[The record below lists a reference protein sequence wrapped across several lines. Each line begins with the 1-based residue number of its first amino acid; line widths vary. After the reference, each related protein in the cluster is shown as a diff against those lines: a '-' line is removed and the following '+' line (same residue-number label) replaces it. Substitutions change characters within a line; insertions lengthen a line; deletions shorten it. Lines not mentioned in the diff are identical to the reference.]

1 MKSKKIFV
9 LLAALA
15 LSLAACGPKP
25 DSSKQGGGSQS
36 SPETSEGAGSSEQG
50 GGEIAV
56 TSVSL
61 DQTTLALE
69 VGKSANLK
77 ATVLPENASNNKVT
91 WEIDDAT
98 IASVSQLGKVTAL
111 KVGNAKITA
120 KSQSNPE
127 IKAECQL
134 TVSEEGGKYGSLNK
148 PKTVAEILAI
158 AAEEC
163 KADGDKTADVIYVKG
178 KLSKA
183 PTLFADK
190 GYSQGIYLKD
200 QLTDENELWV
210 YSANHD
216 ALKTPYQN
224 DEVILHGYLMN
235 YKGAIEV
242 SNVTLADNSKVYPE
256 IDSIVDRGTSTIT
269 YNVEN
274 GSVNAD
280 APRSGKNLSEFT
292 FSITPAANY
301 KVDRVAVNG
310 EAVTAQ
316 ADGSYKGIVKNNTT
330 VVIDISPVGV
340 EVLSAVLEYKG
351 GPDDSY
357 TKNMTGGNDAALV
370 GLDATLF
377 EVVSTNTTGIYAGLN
392 KSGEIRLYDNRKATD
407 TTQIT
412 NGTTLIVSSRR
423 ATITKIVIEL
433 TSTSA
438 GTMEVKAGD
447 TVITGNEGQY
457 QVNGAQFSI
466 QNVSRIEDPS
476 ANSKHVVIKKVTISY
491 TMNQEVH
498 ATAIALDKATLEIEE
513 GKDAQLAATL
523 TPANATDVVAWSSD
537 TAAVAT
543 VDQTGKVT
551 AVAPGN
557 AVITAKVSDSVKAT
571 CAVKVTAAAVINY
584 GSATAPLTVAEAKAV
599 LDQTGANMSKQP
611 LFIKGIVSTN
621 KAFNTQYHNGEIWLQ
636 SDDGTVEKAFELY
649 SCEIDSSIPNASSY
663 ETADALKGCEV
674 IATGYGKIYSPT
686 YELTNN
692 TVDGVRV
699 NPKIISLTPP
709 AATDPTGITLNKT
722 SVALE
727 AGEDVQLT
735 ATLEPA
741 GAVGTVIWSSDAEAV
756 ATVDQTGK
764 VLAVAAGSAVITA
777 KVSDTVKA
785 TCAVTVS
792 AVDPSAPKMV
802 MVDAIAAGDVV
813 YLASK
818 GPSMQYAG
826 PNKATADAIGTA
838 AEYVNKPSADGL
850 SLEVAA
856 GSASGTFA
864 FKITSGTYANKYL
877 AWSSGNSLK
886 VSADLDANSSWKVSF
901 DADKNA
907 TIKNSADETRVI
919 WWNVSSP
926 RFACYT
932 GKSNGDGFN
941 YVQLWKLEGGETPV
955 EIAQPSGTYSGLV
968 SVAGTGAF
976 TTIALANEKAF
987 VEIGSEKATV
997 AYTFDKSTGL
1007 VTIPLGGNYGNLT
1020 GTYDE
1025 ENDKLI
1031 NCGIDG
1037 AAAAMVT
1044 DNGSLEFNHALVH
1057 FDCEGD
1063 DAALQ
1068 ATFKRRVGG
1077 SENGTVSAD
1086 AVNFIAGESGVKLP
1100 GNGSGDVRLNLR
1112 ADLGGGSG
1120 ITAKNLGYWVY
1131 NPSSNNVKLRM
1142 WIYKAA
1148 NLGSNAEIASS
1159 SGVEFAP
1166 GWTYYRIGFTEAKI
1180 YNIQIGDFSNSGVTL
1195 TFDNIAIF

>member
-280 APRSGKNLSEFT
+280 APKSGKNLSEFT
-292 FSITPAANY
+292 FSVTPAANY

-392 KSGEIRLYDNRKATD
+392 KSGEIRLYDNRKASD

-466 QNVSRIEDPS
+466 QNVTRIEDPTAS
-476 ANSKHVVIKKVTISY
+476 GKHVVVKKVTISY

-611 LFIKGIVSTN
+611 LFVKGIVSTN

-649 SCEIDSSIPNASSY
+649 NCEIDSSIPNASSY

-709 AATDPTGITLNKT
+709 AATDPTAITLNKT
-722 SVALE
+722 TASIATDETL
-727 AGEDVQLT
+727 QLT

-741 GAVGTVIWSSDAEAV
+741 GATGTIVWASDAEGV
-756 ATVDQTGK
+756 ATVDQNGLVTPVAAGNANITATVGSLSATCALTVTQAEVKTFEEALFGASNNSEEIASYTNSWYSTNRGFRVDIVNANNNKNGWEGAIAFGSKNAASVGTVTTHAAIAQKINK
-764 VLAVAAGSAVITA
+764 VIVNITQAKVADSMNSIKLYKSADGSTWSEVGSFAYAVAAQEVAIASPAENLFYKVEFDCKQGSANGNCRINSI
-777 KVSDTVKA
+777 KY
-785 TCAVTVS
+785 
-792 AVDPSAPKMV
+792 MF
-802 MVDAIAAGDVV
+802 
-813 YLASK
+813 
-818 GPSMQYAG
+818 
-826 PNKATADAIGTA
+826 
-838 AEYVNKPSADGL
+838 AE
-850 SLEVAA
+850 
-856 GSASGTFA
+856 
-864 FKITSGTYANKYL
+864 
-877 AWSSGNSLK
+877 
-886 VSADLDANSSWKVSF
+886 
-901 DADKNA
+901 
-907 TIKNSADETRVI
+907 
-919 WWNVSSP
+919 
-926 RFACYT
+926 
-932 GKSNGDGFN
+932 
-941 YVQLWKLEGGETPV
+941 QETPV

-968 SVAGTGAF
+968 NVAGTGAF

-1044 DNGSLEFNHALVH
+1044 DNGSLEFNHSLAH